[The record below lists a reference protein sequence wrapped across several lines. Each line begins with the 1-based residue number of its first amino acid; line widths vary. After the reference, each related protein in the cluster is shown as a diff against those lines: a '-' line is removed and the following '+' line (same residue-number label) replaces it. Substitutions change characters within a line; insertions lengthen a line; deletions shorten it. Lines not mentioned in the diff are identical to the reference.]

1 MGFLEAKALTNA
13 LGTGGPKRLGRTAA
27 GAIPAGRKGEM
38 LEAYDAGSISYGTT
52 PEVILTL
59 ELTPGVWMLV
69 CQCTIGSSSLYAR
82 VELRKDGQTIR
93 GTGASSNV
101 AGEYFRYCKSV
112 IVNTAKVSRV
122 EMFCE
127 TNSGSGFCVSETNT
141 GALGTPQGGTH
152 LQAIRI
158 A

>member
-1 MGFLEAKALTNA
+1 MGFLEAKALTNE
-13 LGTGGPKRLGRTAA
+13 LGTGGPKRPGRTAA

-38 LEAYDAGSISYGTT
+38 VEAYNGGSINFGTT

-59 ELTPGVWMLV
+59 ELTPGIWMV
-69 CQCTIGSSSLYAR
+69 IAQCTTGSTSTYSR
-82 VELRKDGQTIR
+82 VELKKDGETIR

-101 AGEYFRYCKSV
+101 PNEYFRYCKSV
-112 IVNTAKVSRV
+112 VINIGSVSKI
-122 EMFCE
+122 EMFGE
-127 TNSGSGFCVSETNT
+127 TSAGSGFFVSETNT
-141 GALGTPQGGTH
+141 GAIGAPQGGTH